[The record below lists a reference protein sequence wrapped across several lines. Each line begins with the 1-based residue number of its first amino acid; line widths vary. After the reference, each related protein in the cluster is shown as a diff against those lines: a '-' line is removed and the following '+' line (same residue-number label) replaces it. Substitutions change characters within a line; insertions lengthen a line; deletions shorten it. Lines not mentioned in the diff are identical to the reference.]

1 MPFGILECKKME
13 VVPGTAFMSDQDDL
27 PPEFSN
33 IPRER
38 LKHGTGRFKD
48 VILVPQPSDSP
59 NDPLN
64 VSHSPQTKTAHVLV
78 IHVWFSLMKPNI
90 PVAAMEKRTHPRN
103 RRPLR
108 SGSRRLRP
116 DALPGLCRNLPK
128 PQHHRRDPLAGHGL
142 ADLHVGH
149 GALRDEPASKTPWSS
164 ADFHNGHHRHVH
176 HQCLGRCSEGV

>member
-64 VSHSPQTKTAHVLV
+64 VSHSPQTKTAHVFV
-78 IHVWFSLMKPNI
+78 IHVWF
-90 PVAAMEKRTHPRN
+90 
-103 RRPLR
+103 
-108 SGSRRLRP
+108 
-116 DALPGLCRNLPK
+116 
-128 PQHHRRDPLAGHGL
+128 
-142 ADLHVGH
+142 
-149 GALRDEPASKTPWSS
+149 
-164 ADFHNGHHRHVH
+164 
-176 HQCLGRCSEGV
+176 